1 MEASAFLAIGIETMV
16 HNEAKNY
23 AKVVAITS
31 SDNLMSVLEREAW
44 MDTIVYANVFKTRK
58 QAQAT
63 VDEWNKAYRSNGTY
77 LFD

>member
-1 MEASAFLAIGIETMV
+1 MEASAFLAIGIQSMV
-16 HNEAKNY
+16 HGEAKHF

-44 MDTIVYANVFKTRK
+44 VDTIMYANVFKTRK

-63 VDEWNKAYRSNGTY
+63 VDEWNEAYKINGTY
-77 LFD
+77 FF